1 MCIRDS
7 PFSIPWCTWRQVV
20 VDDVVRDMPD
30 QNHLESGQAVV
41 AQRPTDEDPVLLPEF
56 PDLDAVV
63 ENNRSVGR
71 IL

>member
-1 MCIRDS
+1 M
-7 PFSIPWCTWRQVV
+7 T
-20 VDDVVRDMPD
+20 D

-71 IL
+71 ILKLGSPFLLSASDGQIRTLKLKLIS